1 MSSTPPTTPPGS
13 PDSSAIPAEPAP
25 AESTPAESEIVTP
38 PDGDYRW
45 EIRRGGVVMATE
57 EVKLDGGRLTGT
69 RRISESGDR
78 HEVEAD
84 LGDDRLIRRLVLHY
98 SRGPFTRTAT
108 FESADEFLRGS
119 ITALG
124 GRDNFI
130 VKLGRFREIDG
141 DLVIFKSFIIAR
153 ARARGQLRFTGR
165 IASID
170 PATLMA
176 TTYKQT
182 YRRGGNDDL
191 RWIYEPRM
199 GDTES
204 IELDER
210 GVVVRRI
217 DARGNETILVGA
229 TTSASGR
236 ANTILTKAG
245 GAGNADSD

>member
-1 MSSTPPTTPPGS
+1 L
-13 PDSSAIPAEPAP
+13 A
-25 AESTPAESEIVTP
+25 IVTP

-45 EIRRGGVVMATE
+45 EIRRGGAAIATE
-57 EVKLDGGRLTGT
+57 EATLDGTRLSGT
-69 RRISESGDR
+69 RRLAESGDR
-78 HEVEAD
+78 HEVEAE
-84 LGDDRLIRRLVLHY
+84 LGDGRLIKRLVLRY
-98 SRGPFTRTAT
+98 SRGPFTRSAT
-108 FESADEFLRGS
+108 FESAEEFLRGS

-141 DLVIFKSFIIAR
+141 DLVIFKSLIIAR
-153 ARARGQLRFTGR
+153 ARARGQVRFTGR

-182 YRRGGNDDL
+182 YRRADGDDDL

-204 IELDER
+204 IDLDER
-210 GVVVRRI
+210 GVVVRRV
-217 DARGNETILVGA
+217 DARGIETILVGA
-229 TTSASGR
+229 PAPAAGR
-236 ANTILTKAG
+236 
-245 GAGNADSD
+245 S